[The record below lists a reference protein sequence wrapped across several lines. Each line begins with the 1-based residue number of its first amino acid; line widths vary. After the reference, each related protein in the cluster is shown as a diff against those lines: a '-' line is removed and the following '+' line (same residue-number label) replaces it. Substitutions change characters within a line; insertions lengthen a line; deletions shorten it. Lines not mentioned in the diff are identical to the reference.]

1 MDLARLYGAAEIVA
15 PLLVFIAFSL
25 NRWKTGMRDAWRAEA
40 EAFASK
46 AQRQADEIVEL
57 RREVKELRRENAELR
72 AQVAEL
78 LARP

>member
-1 MDLARLYGAAEIVA
+1 MELARLYGAAEIVV
-15 PLLVFIAFSL
+15 PLLVFVAFSL
-25 NRWKTGMRDAWRAEA
+25 RRWKSGMRDAWRQEA
-40 EAFASK
+40 EAWALK

-57 RREVKELRRENAELR
+57 RHEVRELRRENAELR

>member
-15 PLLVFIAFSL
+15 PLLVFIGVVLA
-25 NRWKTGMRDAWRAEA
+25 RWQSGMRTAWREEA
-40 EAFASK
+40 EAWASK
-46 AQRQADEIVEL
+46 AERQAEELAEL
-57 RREVKELRRENAELR
+57 REEIKELRRENRELR